1 MEEIEYK
8 LKKKN
13 SPISIVNLV
22 EFKLLK
28 SKCED
33 EDSILSITACQGLV
47 TLVETGVLGVLPTLS
62 GFIAA
67 LSTARNFTGIIP
79 AIGSLLILDLK
90 FRLSNNEVYKCPFTL
105 RSPQHP
111 FITILK
117 QKKEVWLD
125 VFNQI
130 QFMCQH
136 KEDIVAN
143 NSVELLRPVL
153 LFILCDPCQTRDL
166 PLTCCRQT
174 WALVLHLLQYPQFK
188 EFIIDAQSW
197 VQVELDNSVM
207 DNSWMLLDLAHASI
221 NKGDLELCS
230 SLAPFVA
237 SAIHR
242 LTTLG
247 HDTRCWLSL
256 LTTLTER
263 NPESAV
269 ILEQKSSN
277 VIAAKMLACSAL
289 QWLLYPSHTTAESLG
304 VASSLLTAI
313 DNTTSW
319 GNHTAR
325 LCTNKVFA
333 QLRSM
338 DERVDFSIEMC
349 KLVETWQNNPSSLLP
364 YLSRISSSPPSF
376 LEKLRLFLSA
386 IFVDN
391 FNTNEV
397 KEKSLQLLLLLVR
410 RNNELATSIVTLILY
425 KLASEHQPHIQLELL
440 RGLTAMAV
448 QKENIALVVH
458 SLESVR
464 LKSSL
469 KTLSVDLYLRLWKVE
484 CRCYPYLQKL
494 LLEPASNERNDQTW
508 EFEVARA
515 VAISDICKTRPE
527 LYGEELVILLSQ
539 ILNNCGDTWGS
550 LPSSIALQGITSLC
564 KAGIAD
570 IASTWRALAPKL
582 SRDKRTAVVV
592 SLCEFF
598 AAIPS
603 LHTPSIDY
611 EKLVIEASTKLWMYV
626 STSNQ
631 LEVITA
637 ALRALSKFNLENLS
651 LKSLP
656 ECYRQKLKLP
666 SSYAKTPVDAA
677 RRPEDVLPY
686 IPGECWIQLLQ
697 NIKPEALDAAGDM
710 LTCWIKVE
718 LTVYHS
724 GMYQITGRGEPANY
738 NHLHDRSICQA
749 VTNYLCNQTQ
759 GISQDVT
766 RQCFRIISQ
775 SFTKP
780 LPPLNWSFL
789 QKFLDKSSEI
799 RMHCLVVAARQAKI
813 SPSAR
818 RFMEGFLGSFNP
830 SMDNK
835 MDIVNLFAHLSDL
848 CVGVPPNHLK
858 PFTEKCLCFAL
869 ENSAIL
875 EGKKLV

>member
-13 SPISIVNLV
+13 SPISIVNAISKLIDTIQIKADSGHVTELV

-221 NKGDLELCS
+221 DKGDLELCS
-230 SLAPFVA
+230 SLALAPFVA

-263 NPESAV
+263 NPESASCVLMLLADTVTNCPAIYLKDLLNTCAV

-637 ALRALSKFNLENLS
+637 ALR
-651 LKSLP
+651 
-656 ECYRQKLKLP
+656 QKLKLP

-686 IPGECWIQLLQ
+686 IPGECWIQLLHQ
-697 NIKPEALDAAGDM
+697 YTGLSMMGRARFISQSYVSAGYSFYIDM

-818 RFMEGFLGSFNP
+818 RFIGGISW
-830 SMDNK
+830 
-835 MDIVNLFAHLSDL
+835 
-848 CVGVPPNHLK
+848 
-858 PFTEKCLCFAL
+858 
-869 ENSAIL
+869 
-875 EGKKLV
+875 